1 MTAQGPIDEDF
12 DVADSWSVS
21 VTEELEKSRRT
32 AWIVATVSAAVA
44 ILLAIALV
52 TLLPLKEREPYTLL
66 VDRQTGHVEALA
78 PLDQTVVAPD
88 AALTRSFLVQYV
100 IARESFD
107 YGSFEDDYRRVGLW
121 SAGEARQR
129 YVASVQAGA
138 PGSPL
143 SIYGTG
149 TRIEVDVRSVSS
161 LAQDR
166 ALVRFSTTRI
176 DAGGQPQV
184 AQHWAAIVDYT
195 FSNAEMSEQ
204 DRYINPLGFQVTR
217 YRRDAETL
225 PEVIEA
231 QEAAVLQ
238 RSGSAP
244 GDEAN
249 GQ

>member
-1 MTAQGPIDEDF
+1 MTAHDPIEEDF
-12 DVADSWSVS
+12 EVADSWSVS
-21 VTEELEKSRRT
+21 VTDELEKSRRI

-44 ILLAIALV
+44 VLLAIALV

-78 PLDQTVVAPD
+78 PLDQDLVAPD
-88 AALTRSFLVQYV
+88 AALTRSFVVQYV

-107 YGSFEDDYRRVGLW
+107 YNSFQDDYRRVGLW
-121 SAGEARQR
+121 SAGDARQR
-129 YVASVQAGA
+129 YVAAMQAGA

-143 SIYGTG
+143 SVYGTG
-149 TRIEVDVRSVSS
+149 TRISVDVRSVSS

-166 ALVRFSTTRI
+166 ALVRFSTTRT
-176 DAGGQPQV
+176 DPGGQPQV
-184 AQHWAAIVDYT
+184 AQHWAAVIDYG

-225 PEVIEA
+225 PEVMEA
-231 QEAAVLQ
+231 QEAVQLRAVPAG
-238 RSGSAP
+238 RTR
-244 GDEAN
+244 E
-249 GQ
+249 